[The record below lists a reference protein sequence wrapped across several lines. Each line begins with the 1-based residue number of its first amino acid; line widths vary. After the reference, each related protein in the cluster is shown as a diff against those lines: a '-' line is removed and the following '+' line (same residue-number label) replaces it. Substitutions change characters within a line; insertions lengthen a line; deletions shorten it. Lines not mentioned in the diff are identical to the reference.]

1 MNKKINILVVFAAL
15 CCVVVSAAAASSLAS
30 SGTLLYRDKGELDKT
45 IEFQSEA
52 GSYFSAHI
60 TAESFEDSAPKE
72 ESAADFIP
80 EYTVNINT
88 ASEYELAALLPGI
101 GEAKA
106 AAIVEYRRITGGFNS
121 VDELAEVSGISE
133 NLLEK
138 IRPYC
143 VIGED

>member
-1 MNKKINILVVFAAL
+1 MNKKVKILMIFAAL
-15 CCVVVSAAAASSLAS
+15 CCAVVSAAAASGLSP
-30 SGTLLYRDKGELDKT
+30 SGKLLYRDKNELDKT

-60 TAESFEDSAPKE
+60 TAESFEDSAPAE
-72 ESAADFIP
+72 EIPADFMP

-121 VDELAEVSGISE
+121 VDELAEVSGIGDS
-133 NLLEK
+133 LLEK

-143 VIGED
+143 VVDED